1 MFAYNSS
8 THQEIGEKIM
18 SKALKSGNY
27 KTNGIFS
34 SPHRSIFVHTS
45 KRSDTLSEEEIKAL
59 INKANDYMKLK
70 PWRPKSA
77 VAKYI
82 GVTVPCLVRWS
93 KEGRIEL
100 PLPRRNIGGEKGL
113 KLIPLY
119 KELKS
124 SWGNV

>member
-1 MFAYNSS
+1 
-8 THQEIGEKIM
+8 M
-18 SKALKSGNY
+18 SKALKSGKYNS
-27 KTNGIFS
+27 NGVFS
-34 SPHRSIFVHTS
+34 SPHRSSLIHTS
-45 KRSDTLSEEEIKAL
+45 KPSHLFSEEEIKAL

-77 VAKYI
+77 VARYI